1 MEHSL
6 TKILFLLIAG
16 IANGVKFQ
24 QWERL
29 EGKMKHVSVGALGVW
44 GINSGGTLFRLDGK
58 TWTQI
63 DPSGWLTV
71 SSGGEYI
78 WATRT
83 DHSIRKG
90 DGENWQVVSGGL
102 VQIEASRKNNVWAVN
117 RSNQIYRYN
126 GINWTMTSGRLQQ
139 ITSGASGVWGTT
151 SGHVTYYRP
160 YTYGDQET
168 TGGDWQVI
176 SVTPPM
182 KWVASGDDLV
192 LAIDRSGNLYYR
204 NGINVSQPTGT
215 SWVKVEGVPLLK
227 QVDVYYSV
235 VMAVDTED
243 NIWSNI
249 IQY

>member
-1 MEHSL
+1 MR
-6 TKILFLLIAG
+6 
-16 IANGVKFQ
+16 FQ

-29 EGKMKHVSVGALGVW
+29 EGKLKHVTVGASGIW
-44 GINSGGTLFRLDGK
+44 GINSGGALYRLDGK
-58 TWTQI
+58 SWTQI

-71 SSGGEYI
+71 SSGGKYV

-83 DHSIRKG
+83 DHSIRRG
-90 DGENWQVVSGGL
+90 DGNSWQVVPGGL
-102 VQIEASRKNNVWAVN
+102 QQIEASKERNVWGAA
-117 RSNQIYRYN
+117 QKHIWRYN
-126 GINWTMTSGRLQQ
+126 GITWERADGWLQQVTSGR
-139 ITSGASGVWGTT
+139 SGVWGVSHST
-151 SGHVTYYRP
+151 VWYRP
-160 YTYGDQET
+160 YTYGDEATIGET
-168 TGGDWQVI
+168 WEQV
-176 SVTPPM
+176 SAYPLM
-182 KWVASGDDLV
+182 KWVASGVDLV

-249 IQY
+249 IEY